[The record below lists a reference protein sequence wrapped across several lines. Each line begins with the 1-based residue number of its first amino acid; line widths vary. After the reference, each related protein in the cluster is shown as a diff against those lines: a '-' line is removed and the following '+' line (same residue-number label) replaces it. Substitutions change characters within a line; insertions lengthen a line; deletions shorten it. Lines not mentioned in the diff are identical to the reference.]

1 MICNA
6 LASAGFKVPCDSAVF
21 LAVLAVHIPF
31 GITCVLAGLVAIVSR
46 KQHGR
51 HPTFGTVYY
60 WGLSVIFATASILAA
75 LRWAEDYYL
84 FLLGT
89 LSFTAATFGRMAR
102 RRRWSGWIRWHISG
116 MGMSYI
122 LMLTAFYVDN
132 GKSLPLWKELPTI
145 AYWIL
150 PSIVGLPLIVR
161 AVLFHPLVTGKNRF
175 VKPSNQLSP
184 SQPRK

>member
-6 LASAGFKVPCDSAVF
+6 LAIARFKVPCDSPVF
-21 LAVLAVHIPF
+21 LVVLAIHIPF
-31 GITCVLAGLVAIVSR
+31 GIISVLAGLVAIVSR

-60 WGLSVIFATASILAA
+60 WSLSVIFATASIMAA
-75 LRWAEDYYL
+75 LRWAEDYHL
-84 FLLGT
+84 FLLGA
-89 LSFTAATFGRMAR
+89 LSFTAVTFGRIAR
-102 RRRWSGWIRWHISG
+102 RRRWPGWTRWHISG

-145 AYWIL
+145 VYWSL
-150 PSIVGLPLIVR
+150 PSMVGLPLIVR
-161 AVLFHPLVTGKNRF
+161 ALLFHPLVTGKIN
-175 VKPSNQLSP
+175 S
-184 SQPRK
+184 